1 MEWPLDESSD
11 EVILSD
17 ACYLA
22 LTDAH
27 LVNTSELLADSV
39 EIDYYDVGFVE
50 QILSQYACLPHQFK
64 PY

>member
-50 QILSQYACLPHQFK
+50 FK